1 MGHEAGDAIWTKLHF
16 LKVIEFFFHAHV
28 CGCHITVNH
37 TFFMILDA
45 GETPAQRRFNAPKII
60 ENPSASS
67 EPRADKEHH
76 VEGIFK
82 SGKFIS
88 FYRNPCYK
96 KRHFFKKM
104 VAEGLQFRVP
114 SHMSMQS

>member
-1 MGHEAGDAIWTKLHF
+1 MGHEPGDAQAS
-16 LKVIEFFFHAHV
+16 FFKSNNFHMRTFVAV
-28 CGCHITVNH
+28 ITVNH
-37 TFFMILDA
+37 TFLMVLDA
-45 GETPAQRRFNAPKII
+45 RQTPAQRRFNAPKII
-60 ENPSASS
+60 QNPSASS

-96 KRHFFKKM
+96 K
-104 VAEGLQFRVP
+104 
-114 SHMSMQS
+114 SHYF

>member
-1 MGHEAGDAIWTKLHF
+1 MTVPAGDHMRWDTRLVTLFGTKLHF
-16 LKVIEFFFHAHV
+16 FKVIDFFHAHV

-45 GETPAQRRFNAPKII
+45 RETPAQRRFNAPKII

-96 KRHFFKKM
+96 KN
-104 VAEGLQFRVP
+104 GLPVL
-114 SHMSMQS
+114 